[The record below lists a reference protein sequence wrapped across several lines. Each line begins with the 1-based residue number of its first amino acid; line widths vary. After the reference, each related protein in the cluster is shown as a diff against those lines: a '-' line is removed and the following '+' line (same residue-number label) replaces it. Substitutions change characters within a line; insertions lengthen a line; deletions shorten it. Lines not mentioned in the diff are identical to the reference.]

1 MASNPQIILID
12 GPAGAGKTTLSL
24 KLQSEFNCEVVHLD
38 YVYDGWDN
46 ALSPSLTKVLVELVS
61 AFKNGIEFE
70 LPVYNWEKMA
80 FDSIRKIRPA
90 ECLIIEGV
98 GAGQSEVRKHAN
110 TLYWLEIDD
119 ETGLT
124 RVLQRD
130 GLQIERQMRAFKE
143 REAKHFEAERTR
155 EFADFI
161 ISTA

>member
-24 KLQSEFNCEVVHLD
+24 KLQSELNCEVVHLD

-46 ALSPSLTKVLVELVS
+46 ALSPSLTEILVNLAS
-61 AFKNGIEFE
+61 SFKNGREFE
-70 LPVYNWEKMA
+70 LPVFNWEKMT
-80 FDSIRKIRPA
+80 FDSIRTISPA
-90 ECLIIEGV
+90 EFLIIEGV
-98 GAGQSEVRKHAN
+98 GAGQSEVRKYAK

-119 ETGLT
+119 ETGLK

-130 GLQIERQMRAFKE
+130 GAQIEPQMRAFKV

>member
-24 KLQSEFNCEVVHLD
+24 KLQSELNCEVVHLD

-46 ALSPSLTKVLVELVS
+46 ALSPSLTEILVNLVS
-61 AFKNGIEFE
+61 AFKNGREFE
-70 LPVYNWEKMA
+70 LPVFNWETMT
-80 FDSIRKIRPA
+80 FDSIRTISPA
-90 ECLIIEGV
+90 EFLIIEGV
-98 GAGQSEVRKHAN
+98 GAGQSEVRKYAK

-119 ETGLT
+119 ETGLK

-130 GLQIERQMRAFKE
+130 GAQIEPQMRAFKV
-143 REAKHFEAERTR
+143 REAKNFEAERTR